1 MQTVTVVKGPDS
13 VTESIG
19 VWPVTGCDI
28 PASRGAYHPT
38 LLHVSNN
45 LFCQGFFQ
53 GSIGSMMNLVCV
65 LLLHGK
71 NYNTIRWGN
80 YCIEREVLHFLN
92 GKNCRITGTNYTN
105 EASSQQNVLF
115 IIICSYYSGINC
127 DIFIVKSLD
136 LLFIVDQ

>member
-1 MQTVTVVKGPDS
+1 M
-13 VTESIG
+13 
-19 VWPVTGCDI
+19 TGCDI

-53 GSIGSMMNLVCV
+53 GSIGSIIYDEPGVCSFATWKELQHNKV
-65 LLLHGK
+65 RELLH
-71 NYNTIRWGN
+71 R
-80 YCIEREVLHFLN
+80 EEVLHFLN

-115 IIICSYYSGINC
+115 IILCSYYSGINC
-127 DIFIVKSLD
+127 DIFIVKRLD